1 MGAGPIAA
9 HRAPHPT
16 TFKVVTAST
25 THASGATPLRIA
37 ITGAT
42 GFIGHALVRYL
53 EANGHAVVR
62 ISRGAPRPGFDDVQW
77 DPAAGRLD
85 AARLEG
91 IDAAIHLAGETIS
104 ERWTTGHRRAIRES
118 RIRGT
123 ALLAGTLA
131 RLARKPRVLVSS
143 SAVGIYGDRGDEVL
157 TEESPIGRFVA
168 GDEGASRNRGAA
180 YLAQVGAEW
189 EAAAGAASAAGI
201 RVVQPRSGVVIGAH
215 GGILARLLPPFRMG
229 AGGKLGDGRQWTS
242 WIALSDH
249 VRALEFLLLTDSLRG
264 PVNVVAPEPVTNEEL
279 SRTLARV
286 LHRPAVATVPAFAAR
301 LMFGE
306 MADALLL
313 AGQRVLPRKLLD
325 AGFRFDHPTLE
336 DALRTELAGHGA
348 AA

>member
-1 MGAGPIAA
+1 MT
-9 HRAPHPT
+9 APSP
-16 TFKVVTAST
+16 
-25 THASGATPLRIA
+25 THAPLRIA

-42 GFIGHALVRYL
+42 GFVGHALVRYL
-53 EANGHAVVR
+53 EANGHTTVR
-62 ISRGAPRPGFDDVQW
+62 ISRSRPRPGFDDVQW

-85 AARLEG
+85 AASLEG

-104 ERWTTGHRRAIRES
+104 ERWTAGHRRAIRES

-123 ALLAGTLA
+123 RLLAETLA
-131 RLARKPRVLVSS
+131 RLARKPRVLVSA
-143 SAVGIYGDRGDEVL
+143 SAVGIYGDRGDEML
-157 TEESPIGRFVA
+157 TEESATGRYAA
-168 GDEGASRNRGAA
+168 GETARNEGAA

-189 EAAAGAASAAGI
+189 EGAAAPASEAGI
-201 RVVQPRSGVVIGAH
+201 RVVHPRSGVILGAH
-215 GGILARLLPPFRMG
+215 GGILSRLLPPFRLG
-229 AGGKLGDGRQWTS
+229 AGGKVGDGRQWTS
-242 WIALSDH
+242 WIALSDE
-249 VRALEFLLLTDSLRG
+249 VRVLEFLVLTDSLRG
-264 PVNVVAPEPVTNEEL
+264 PVNSVAPEPVTNAEL
-279 SRTLARV
+279 SRVLAHV

-336 DALRTELAGHGA
+336 GALRAELAGHGA